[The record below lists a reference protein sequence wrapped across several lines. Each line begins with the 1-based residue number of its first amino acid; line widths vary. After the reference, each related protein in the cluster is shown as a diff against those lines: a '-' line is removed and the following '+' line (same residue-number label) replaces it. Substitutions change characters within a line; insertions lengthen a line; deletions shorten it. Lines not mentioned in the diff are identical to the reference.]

1 MQNGRKLAF
10 ASLLALAAT
19 AAGGQEAEAPAQ
31 KGLTSAEV
39 PLASFMPREEAV
51 MLNGAADE
59 YRFSIPYSSRLTIRQ
74 AVLDLQWTNS
84 ISLIEDRSQL
94 RISLNGEVLG
104 QASLRGQEPEGRIQL
119 NLPATLFRQGYNDL
133 ALKASQHYTTECEDP
148 TAPELWTEI
157 NPARSLLKLDY
168 ELAAIRPSLAE
179 VEHLV
184 SPLATGATFPLDI
197 VTGAGDDIGGRLTE
211 VGARIAAGMALRL
224 RYVPLTVT
232 AKTLEPLPAEPVAGT
247 SEARLAGAGTH
258 DVALVGTRAAIAAAL
273 PADVAA
279 EITGPYLAL
288 LPIAGRPGR
297 FALVVSGTSAE
308 DVLRAAEAFSLAGLR
323 LPDRRGTLVGEL
335 AYPELPV
342 YGHVNALE
350 AEQQY
355 RFEAFGME
363 TTTLGSGRTDRL
375 SFETWVPP
383 DLFVPVDASLEMHLH
398 LAYGAGA
405 SPASS
410 LALFIND
417 DFVSA
422 IRLGSREGGV
432 FRDYTLLLPA
442 TWLQPGPNRI
452 EFRSFMQPEGEG
464 STCFAPSDQGLMV
477 TLFDDSWLALSAA
490 RHHVSLPSL
499 GLMARTGFPY
509 SAPAD
514 GRGLHVALADDSA
527 QTQAAAWTLFA
538 KLVQQAGTPL
548 HRASFGAPKDAGDR
562 HMLLAGTTG
571 RIPPALLDQAPVR
584 PGPDVKLTADGLSVP
599 EGRRVSPTLRTW
611 LPPGETVADEP
622 DRRSLPA
629 VVGLDGSTD
638 GTAWLLQF
646 ESPSATARL
655 VTLATAATGATL
667 LAGVHDL
674 VRHERW
680 GAVQGSVAAW
690 DPGRELMSTSSAG
703 PRFTLGDVDLQTRAS
718 LYFTERPAAWTI
730 LIAGAVL
737 AFVFVSVLLLRKRAR
752 RQS

>member
-1 MQNGRKLAF
+1 
-10 ASLLALAAT
+10 
-19 AAGGQEAEAPAQ
+19 
-31 KGLTSAEV
+31 
-39 PLASFMPREEAV
+39 

-59 YRFSIPYSSRLTIRQ
+59 YRFSIPYSSRLRIRQ
-74 AVLDLQWTNS
+74 AVLDLHWTNS
-84 ISLIEDRSQL
+84 IALIEDRSQL

-104 QASLRGQEPEGRIQL
+104 QAPLRGREPEGRIQL
-119 NLPATLFRQGYNDL
+119 NLPAALFRQGYNDL
-133 ALKASQHYTTECEDP
+133 ALKAAQHYTTECEDP

-157 NPARSLLKLDY
+157 NPAESLLKLDY

-179 VEHLV
+179 IEHLV

-197 VTGAGDDIGGRLTE
+197 ATAPGDDVAGRLTE

-224 RYVPLTVT
+224 KYVPLTVT
-232 AKTLEPLPAEPVAGT
+232 SKTLEPLPPEAEAGP
-247 SEARLAGAGTH
+247 SEARLAGTGAHDVVVAGTR
-258 DVALVGTRAAIAAAL
+258 GAIAAAL
-273 PADVAA
+273 PADVVA

-288 LPIAGRPGR
+288 LPVAGRPGR

-323 LPDRRGTLVGEL
+323 LPDRRSTLVGEL
-335 AYPELPV
+335 SFPELPV

-363 TTTLGSGRTDRL
+363 TATLGSGRGDRV
-375 SFETWVPP
+375 SFEAWVPP
-383 DLFVPVDASLEMHLH
+383 DLFVPVDANLEMHLH

-422 IRLGSREGGV
+422 IRLGSPEGGV
-432 FRDYTLLLPA
+432 YRDYTLLLPA
-442 TWLQPGPNRI
+442 TWLQPGTNRI

-464 STCFAPSDQGLMV
+464 STCFAPSDRGLMV
-477 TLFDDSWLALSAA
+477 TLFEDSWMALSAA

-509 SAPAD
+509 SAPSD
-514 GRGLHVALADDSA
+514 GSGIHVALADESA
-527 QTQAAAWTLFA
+527 EIRGAAWTLFG

-548 HRASFGAPKDAGDR
+548 HLARFGAPKDAGDR
-562 HMLLAGTTG
+562 HMVLVGTTG
-571 RIPPALLDQAPVR
+571 RIPDAMLDQAPVR
-584 PGPDVKLTADGLSVP
+584 PGPEVRLTADVLSVP

-611 LPPGETVADEP
+611 LPPGQTVADEP
-622 DRRSLPA
+622 GRRSLPA
-629 VVGLDGSTD
+629 VVDLDGSTD

-646 ESPSATARL
+646 ESPSAAARL
-655 VTLATAATGATL
+655 VTLATAPTAADL

-680 GAVQGSVAAW
+680 GALGGSVSAW
-690 DPGRELMSTSSAG
+690 VPGRESMATSGAG

-718 LYFTERPAAWTI
+718 LYFTERPVAWTL

-737 AFVFVSVLLLRKRAR
+737 AFVFVSVLLLRIRAR
-752 RQS
+752 RQG